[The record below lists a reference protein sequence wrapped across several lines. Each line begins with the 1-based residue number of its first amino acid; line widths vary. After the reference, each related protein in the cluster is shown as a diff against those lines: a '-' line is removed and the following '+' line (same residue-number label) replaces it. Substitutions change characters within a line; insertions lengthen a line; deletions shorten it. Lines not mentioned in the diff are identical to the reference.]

1 MISCGALVCLFM
13 VQCSIIEG
21 GSKVQAVYLYLEV

>member
-13 VQCSIIEG
+13 VQCSIVEG
-21 GSKVQAVYLYLEV
+21 VSKVQAVYLYLEM